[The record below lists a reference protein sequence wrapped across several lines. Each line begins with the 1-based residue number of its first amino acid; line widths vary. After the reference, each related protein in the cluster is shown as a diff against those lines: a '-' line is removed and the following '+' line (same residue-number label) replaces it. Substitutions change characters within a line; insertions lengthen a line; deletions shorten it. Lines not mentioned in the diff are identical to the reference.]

1 MKVANLLRILALVCF
16 LVLWIPF
23 AMIMITGPLSLAI
36 WGPEQASSTS
46 VFWSMTP
53 WVVLTTA
60 LGVAA
65 AFFFIASSVAGGMS
79 NILIEAKGQD
89 AEAEILT
96 IKDTGTRINDDPVV
110 AFSLRVRPTTHAEFV
125 GQARRMIS
133 IVELPQYQPGKIVKV
148 KYIPGKD
155 HVAIVGL

>member
-16 LVLWIPF
+16 LLLWIPF

-36 WGPEQASSTS
+36 WGPEQAFSTS
-46 VFWSMTP
+46 VLWSMTP
-53 WVVLTTA
+53 WVVLTVA
-60 LGVAA
+60 LGVGA

-79 NILIEAKGQD
+79 NVLIEAKGQD

-96 IKDTGTRINDDPVV
+96 IKDTGTRINDAPVV
-110 AFSLRVRPTTHAEFV
+110 SFTLRVRPTMHPEFV

-148 KYIPGKD
+148 KYIVGKE
-155 HVAIVGL
+155 HVAIVGI

>member
-46 VFWSMTP
+46 VLWSMTP
-53 WVVLTTA
+53 WVVLTVA
-60 LGVAA
+60 LGVGA

-79 NILIEAKGQD
+79 NVLIEAKGQD

-96 IKDTGTRINDDPVV
+96 IKDTGTRINDAPVV
-110 AFSLRVRPTTHAEFV
+110 SFTLRVRPTMHPEFV

-148 KYIPGKD
+148 KYIVGKE
-155 HVAIVGL
+155 HVAIVGI

>member
-16 LVLWIPF
+16 LILWIPF
-23 AMIMITGPLSLAI
+23 AMIMITGPFSLTI
-36 WGPEQASSTS
+36 WGPDHASSKNA
-46 VFWSMTP
+46 FWSMTP
-53 WVVLTTA
+53 WVVLTTV

-65 AFFFIASSVAGGMS
+65 AFFLIASSIASGMS
-79 NILIEAKGQD
+79 NILIEAKGAD

-110 AFSLRVRPTTHAEFV
+110 QFSLRVRPTMHPPFV

-133 IVELPQYQPGKIVKV
+133 IVELPQYQPGKVVKV
-148 KYIPGKD
+148 KYIPGKEQ
-155 HVAIVGL
+155 VAIVGL